1 MNKRHFVVKAFL
13 ILVFIFSVD
22 AHAIAGE
29 TTDLKYLQ
37 AWLQEG
43 ASAPKNV
50 RLLMDNAWQNGY
62 DYCKVSMAE
71 DSESFVIE
79 VAIDGLVPTLKKLA
93 KSENETDLSILDQTR
108 GLLLNHVN
116 KVISLLGSEGETDL
130 SFSFI
135 LLDDTKVL
143 AHEYAAG
150 AVIATV
156 TVIRGEPI
164 SIESVFSSWN
174 GTTDEAVISEDAA
187 LPTEMKETITKKEPT
202 FILNTN
208 SRKFHIPTCDSV
220 GKMKEENRKEYFGQ
234 RDDLVSTGY
243 SPCGSCHP

>member
-1 MNKRHFVVKAFL
+1 MINQLKIFQSDSYDPYYNLAVEKHLFDIVEKGCV
-13 ILVFIFSVD
+13 IL
-22 AHAIAGE
+22 
-29 TTDLKYLQ
+29 YL
-37 AWLQEG
+37 
-43 ASAPKNV
+43 
-50 RLLMDNAWQNGY
+50 WQNDNTIVIGANQNPW
-62 DYCKVSMAE
+62 AE
-71 DSESFVIE
+71 CNHE
-79 VAIDGLVPTLKKLA
+79 LA

-143 AHEYAAG
+143 AHKYAAG

-174 GTTDEAVISEDAA
+174 GTSDEAVISEDAA